1 MEDKR
6 EPQCIPGGGLLEP
19 SPGICYLL
27 PVSLSSPPLLV
38 GRGCE
43 VAASCFA
50 HLEDQLW
57 FFTHIFLQLR
67 VSGRDVLMITGQA
80 AASPQL
86 PLVLTSRGCS
96 RALEGH
102 LCEADA
108 AKAAWEEAT
117 VPCRSNSCLSVSLL
131 QPLRWDMCGVEEG
144 RSLPHMLSSSLQSDV
159 AVQHLLSPYT
169 SPVASSAGDKDCGG
183 GTGEGGT
190 GAQKPQHM

>member
-27 PVSLSSPPLLV
+27 PVSLSSPPLPV

-67 VSGRDVLMITGQA
+67 VSRRDVLMITGQA

-117 VPCRSNSCLSVSLL
+117 MPCRSNSCLPAPAPKVGYVWGGGGKVSSSHALL
-131 QPLRWDMCGVEEG
+131 QPAERCGSAASPI
-144 RSLPHMLSSSLQSDV
+144 SLHISCSFL
-159 AVQHLLSPYT
+159 
-169 SPVASSAGDKDCGG
+169 CR
-183 GTGEGGT
+183 
-190 GAQKPQHM
+190 